1 MYAQKTYKFKNC
13 AEKILREKKTSKGA
27 IEFICFGHLLLSTS
41 PAFRCG
47 LHPQWDSVG
56 EN

>member
-1 MYAQKTYKFKNC
+1 MYAQKIISLKIVLKKYY
-13 AEKILREKKTSKGA
+13 EKETPKGA
-27 IEFICFGHLLLSTS
+27 IEFIYFGHLLLSTS

-47 LHPQWDSVG
+47 LHPQWDFVG